1 MTVPAYYRSRRGR
14 VFRVQRA
21 KTELPEGRML
31 YRLRAVP
38 IRPTPPSGV
47 DGAREVE
54 QEVSAAAVL
63 EKLRLGQAIAV
74 PEATFE
80 QLWQQL
86 RVELDAA

>member
-1 MTVPAYYRSRRGR
+1 M
-14 VFRVQRA
+14 Q
-21 KTELPEGRML
+21 

-38 IRPTPPSGV
+38 IHVGPDART
-47 DGAREVE
+47 DGIHEVE
-54 QEVSAAAVL
+54 QEVSAAEIL
-63 EKLRLGQAIAV
+63 EKLRLGHAIAV